1 MPGRG
6 TVDAVF
12 VLRKLCEKFRT
23 KNKLFFVFVDP
34 EKTFDW
40 VPREDICFALRQNVS
55 QNIW

>member
-6 TVDAVF
+6 NVDAVF
-12 VLRKLCEKFRT
+12 VLRKLCEKFRN
-23 KNKLFFVFVDP
+23 KNKLFFVFVDS

-40 VPREDICFALRQNVS
+40 VPMEVICFALRQNVS